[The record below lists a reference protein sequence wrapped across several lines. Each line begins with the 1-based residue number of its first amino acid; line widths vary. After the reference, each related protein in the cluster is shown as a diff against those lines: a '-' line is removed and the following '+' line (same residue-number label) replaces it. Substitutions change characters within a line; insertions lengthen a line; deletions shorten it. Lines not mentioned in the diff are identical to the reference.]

1 MKTRAKTTFWNRLW
15 IAAQEVE
22 RPNQIHTC
30 STGNGTNKLN
40 SWNIVS
46 SCCFSSVLCD
56 LSNWQQVICIISFT
70 KSSRTTLSEYLS
82 FAGFTVG
89 SSQLLTPYC
98 CFLWQ
103 ASDCCHYFPSFTGI
117 VTEWLL
123 SLCPRIT
130 SLKFSSCS
138 PCTVPP
144 FELYSGGAVVP
155 TIASV
160 MSWSLILSLRDQSDR
175 HFMAIFGHFCLF
187 SLLS

>member
-30 STGNGTNKLN
+30 STGNRTNKLN
-40 SWNIVS
+40 SWNFDWEQK
-46 SCCFSSVLCD
+46 CKSVGRKL
-56 LSNWQQVICIISFT
+56 LKYQVVGLFQTVVTSNRQVFDVVIS
-70 KSSRTTLSEYLS
+70 LHLPELWPLGS
-82 FAGFTVG
+82 FLF
-89 SSQLLTPYC
+89 
-98 CFLWQ
+98 
-103 ASDCCHYFPSFTGI
+103 
-117 VTEWLL
+117 
-123 SLCPRIT
+123 CPCIT
-130 SLKFSSCS
+130 SLKFLSCS

-155 TIASV
+155 IIASV